1 MPLATQHYLS
11 DEVDPL
17 FIHGSRDHLQPFIRP
32 GRILNMGLGYGTWDE
47 VLTGRDDDV
56 TGLDLDPD
64 LIAHFGAKYAD
75 IEYVC
80 ADATTWTPDAPFDTI
95 IGSHFL
101 EHLDEPVAALQRWR
115 GWLAPGGRIMIVVP
129 NADSLHRRIGK
140 SMGMLEEVTDLNDSD
155 HRLGHR
161 RVYTRSLLRQ
171 HIEEAG
177 LEIVHFTG
185 VGMKPFS
192 NAQLAELPAAYL
204 DAVVGFIGPDV
215 EPVAVQLVAV
225 LEA

>member
-1 MPLATQHYLS
+1 
-11 DEVDPL
+11 
-17 FIHGSRDHLQPFIRP
+17 
-32 GRILNMGLGYGTWDE
+32 
-47 VLTGRDDDV
+47 
-56 TGLDLDPD
+56 
-64 LIAHFGAKYAD
+64 
-75 IEYVC
+75 
-80 ADATTWTPDAPFDTI
+80 
-95 IGSHFL
+95 
-101 EHLDEPVAALQRWR
+101 
-115 GWLAPGGRIMIVVP
+115 VP